1 MAIDEISTKP
11 FLVRNKI
18 SDYKL
23 EQIKSDASFRE
34 YYRVENKR
42 LLIMHA
48 PQEKGESLIN
58 FEKIN
63 KILSSINLS
72 VSKIYD
78 IDYENNL
85 MLIED
90 FGNDIF
96 SKILNPNNER
106 DLYQK
111 SIELLSFI
119 HNHSNLE
126 TYHVEKYSFE
136 ILINESELFIEWY
149 LEKHLKLIVSSSEKV
164 EFRNILEKHFKSL
177 SLEKNT
183 LVLRDFH
190 VDNLIYLENRNGIKQ
205 LGLIDYQ
212 DALLGSV
219 AYDLASLVE
228 DVRRPIKEELK
239 YSLIEIY
246 SKSIFV
252 DQNELQR
259 EIDFYSI
266 QRNLKIIGIFSR
278 LKYRDNK
285 MNYFPMIEVAWSFIN
300 NHIKKSEYNDLNHWI
315 DKMIKKTS

>member
-119 HNHSNLE
+119 HNHSKLE

-239 YSLIEIY
+239 HSLIEIY

-315 DKMIKKTS
+315 DKMMKKTS

>member
-205 LGLIDYQ
+205 LRLIDYQ

-239 YSLIEIY
+239 HSLIEIY

-315 DKMIKKTS
+315 DKMMKKTS

>member
-48 PQEKGESLIN
+48 PREKGESLIN

-136 ILINESELFIEWY
+136 ILINASELFIEWY

-239 YSLIEIY
+239 HSLIEIY

-315 DKMIKKTS
+315 DKMMKKTS